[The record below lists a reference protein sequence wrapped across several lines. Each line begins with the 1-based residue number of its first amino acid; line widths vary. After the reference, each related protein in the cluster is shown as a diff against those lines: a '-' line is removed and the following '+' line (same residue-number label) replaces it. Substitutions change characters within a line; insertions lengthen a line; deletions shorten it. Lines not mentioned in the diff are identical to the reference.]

1 MLLVLPWKSSL
12 GFLLLIIQQ
21 IPSHIHDSERLTK
34 SQLVALF
41 MVCKTPV
48 RSAMPVAV
56 KFVLFW
62 LSTYPSMD
70 QIYRKDI
77 CHKNQWIIDQKILM
91 HTFLCVRFGS

>member
-1 MLLVLPWKSSL
+1 
-12 GFLLLIIQQ
+12 
-21 IPSHIHDSERLTK
+21 
-34 SQLVALF
+34 

-48 RSAMPVAV
+48 RGAMPVAV

-91 HTFLCVRFGS
+91 HTALGVKKAVTLKDNFCSLSAAHTVPLPVPLMLPSLCGLH